1 MRQRVTISYSIDLE
15 DLPNEVGR
23 LLESMFES
31 VDQLQILCAM
41 PSEVLSIT
49 TLDKISEMKN
59 SIIAMDS
66 QLTDIDALIRG
77 YLNHASQLKQPI
89 EDSADKLEQLDSL
102 RQKIENLKRPH
113 ESTAQE
119 PTQR

>member
-119 PTQR
+119 PT